1 MTTEIIPKT
10 IMFYG
15 DNPNVMHET
24 VLAPR
29 TGGLV
34 DVKKR
39 KSDAL
44 YDTTTP
50 AVINATLKSH
60 NQYHTHLCSLRIDKR
75 REFIRNV
82 QKRDD
87 RKKGNSRKKLAKYQ
101 RVFKEHD
108 EATTRAAYREA
119 VLCNTI
125 STSISIPS
133 SNRSNK
139 SAFERDGGL
148 PEIPDYK
155 LESIPTE
162 LINDG
167 YQDSSTEYKLVE
179 LNCELPE
186 FGISLNE
193 TIKKNNDVFSS
204 TLSSTSANLEEFH
217 LEIKD
222 DEWYVPKNHRKRGG
236 TDRERQDALT
246 PMLDQ
251 LEKSGIIEPVNASH
265 YSHGF
270 LVPKPNG
277 KWRLVVDFKNI
288 NNATTKHRKWPIPN
302 IKEML
307 NRIGLKKPKYFAV
320 FDLTQG
326 YYQCPISEASRKYT
340 AFMTHRKSKMK

>member
-1 MTTEIIPKT
+1 M
-10 IMFYG
+10 
-15 DNPNVMHET
+15 
-24 VLAPR
+24 
-29 TGGLV
+29 
-34 DVKKR
+34 
-39 KSDAL
+39 
-44 YDTTTP
+44 
-50 AVINATLKSH
+50 
-60 NQYHTHLCSLRIDKR
+60 
-75 REFIRNV
+75 
-82 QKRDD
+82 
-87 RKKGNSRKKLAKYQ
+87 
-101 RVFKEHD
+101 
-108 EATTRAAYREA
+108 
-119 VLCNTI
+119 
-125 STSISIPS
+125 SI
-133 SNRSNK
+133 
-139 SAFERDGGL
+139 
-148 PEIPDYK
+148 
-155 LESIPTE
+155 
-162 LINDG
+162 
-167 YQDSSTEYKLVE
+167 
-179 LNCELPE
+179 
-186 FGISLNE
+186 
-193 TIKKNNDVFSS
+193 
-204 TLSSTSANLEEFH
+204 TSANLEEFI

-222 DEWYVPKNHRKRGG
+222 DEWYVPANHRKRGG